1 MSKLRDV
8 TLRKSYSGVA
18 QCEVPTTSEP
28 AIHATTVNIELTA
41 EGIYVIEA
49 TLMIA
54 GEIIDRTQ
62 LRFTVTT
69 SSPLERLR
77 PELPR
82 YLADRLADLQSLHAE
97 SDGLSIVLENRTRPA
112 VLTTL
117 TPLRLDGLTLPRHE
131 VQIETHA
138 GRAQLTRRLD
148 FPLGR
153 RMRVYV
159 VTGQPPPAGGH
170 ALEVDIGVAGV
181 GSGRVVIEGTV

>member
-1 MSKLRDV
+1 
-8 TLRKSYSGVA
+8 
-18 QCEVPTTSEP
+18 
-28 AIHATTVNIELTA
+28 
-41 EGIYVIEA
+41 
-49 TLMIA
+49 MIA
-54 GEIIDRTQ
+54 GKIIDRTQ

-97 SDGLSIVLENRTRPA
+97 SAGLSIVLENRTRPA

-131 VQIETHA
+131 EQIETHA
-138 GRAQLTRRLD
+138 GRAQLPRRLD

-153 RMRVYV
+153 RLRVYV
-159 VTGQPPPAGGH
+159 ATRQPPPARGLSLDGD
-170 ALEVDIGVAGV
+170 LAG
-181 GSGRVVIEGTV
+181 